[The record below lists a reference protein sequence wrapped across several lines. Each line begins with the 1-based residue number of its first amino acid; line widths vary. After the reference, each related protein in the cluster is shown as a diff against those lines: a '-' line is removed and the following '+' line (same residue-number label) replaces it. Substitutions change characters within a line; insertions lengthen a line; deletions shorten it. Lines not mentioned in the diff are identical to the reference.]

1 MFVAM
6 RKCGATKCRYGSQAT
21 DLRWSCNVR
30 YSPESDHKSVH
41 AYSITSSAVA
51 SSVARIFGHDDIHI
65 KSDQIA
71 CGGGD
76 LFSFSALASALIMT
90 RCV

>member
-1 MFVAM
+1 M
-6 RKCGATKCRYGSQAT
+6 TH
-21 DLRWSCNVR
+21 
-30 YSPESDHKSVH
+30 SDHLLRDLAATQHRQVRLWRLAIS
-41 AYSITSSAVA
+41 YSITSSAVA
-51 SSVARIFGHDDIHI
+51 SSVARIFDHDDIHI

-76 LFSFSALASALIMT
+76 LFSFSALAGALIMT